1 LDKNQSRSNSNSIL
15 TVEDVRNEIHSDR
28 ENVGDL
34 VMNLKSKSNESLS
47 NTNNDI
53 INKNTSDLENHEK
66 EENIVS
72 NYVILDQNSQKN
84 ESVENN

>member
-1 LDKNQSRSNSNSIL
+1 MDKNQSRSNSNSIL

-34 VMNLKSKSNESLS
+34 VMNLKSKSNES

-53 INKNTSDLENHEK
+53 INKNIDDLENHEK
-66 EENIVS
+66 E
-72 NYVILDQNSQKN
+72 
-84 ESVENN
+84 